1 MVPSKHIRHFQLR
14 RCCSQAPSLRFCSTF
29 TALVACGLVLVVV
42 QQSEAF
48 TLAPMPGVKAGPAV
62 VRPSMQQVAISDR
75 MLMKAVLSQEGNTG
89 SASVFAGLLLFVVGV
104 PRVSRALRTL
114 RRRNVGCQGM
124 GSFKVSLAHAAQH
137 RRHSTQEF
145 QMITPR
151 SFVPPQAAVST
162 ATAALACSISSVQGT
177 DSLERELAD
186 ASASCFPR
194 EMVLVPAVGE
204 NSKSTP
210 TIGCT
215 RPAGHLIGRHRRPV
229 RSRRG
234 RKSRT
239 SSRATR
245 RQTGA
250 RLLPVQPPSV
260 QPLPYDPSRL
270 RMKIQ
275 DALRVS
281 TSCVSIAIDSE
292 AKTVAA
298 KSEFSQCTSL
308 YISGNGSDS
317 EDH

>member
-14 RCCSQAPSLRFCSTF
+14 RCCSQAPSLRFCSTL

-42 QQSEAF
+42 QQREAF

-62 VRPSMQQVAISDR
+62 VRPSMQQQVAISDR
-75 MLMKAVLSQEGNTG
+75 MPVKAVLSQEGNTG

-104 PRVSRALRTL
+104 PRVLQSRALRTL

-124 GSFKVSLAHAAQH
+124 GSFNVSLPHTAQH
-137 RRHSTQEF
+137 GRHSTREF
-145 QMITPR
+145 QMITSR
-151 SFVPPQAAVST
+151 SFVLPQASVST
-162 ATAALACSISSVQGT
+162 ATAALACSISS
-177 DSLERELAD
+177 D
-186 ASASCFPR
+186 ASTSCFPR
-194 EMVLVPAVGE
+194 EMVLAPAVGE
-204 NSKSTP
+204 NSESTV

-215 RPAGHLIGRHRRPV
+215 RPAGHLIGGRRRPV
-229 RSRRG
+229 RSRRA
-234 RKSRT
+234 RKSCT
-239 SSRATR
+239 SSRAAR

-250 RLLPVQPPSV
+250 RLLPVQHPSV

-308 YISGNGSDS
+308 YISGNGSYS